1 MSDPLGGF
9 GPSDEQSEHESL
21 AESFRHRTRA
31 ANARGFVG
39 GFPNFYYAAT
49 PNDGLLGGA
58 ILVNAPGALWQDV
71 PLSDLSSPSLNDF
84 GLRMRATQ
92 DYASRAGFVG
102 GFPTFSHADYGNGI
116 VCGTTLLT
124 AEVAEWQDVSL
135 ADLGNPKLDD
145 VRARFRGTQDYAG
158 RKGFVGGFPN
168 MYDAVTVCGT
178 ILLRAPLA
186 QWQDLLVV
194 KPPG

>member
-1 MSDPLGGF
+1 MSDPPGGF
-9 GPSDEQSEHESL
+9 ESSDEQSKPESL
-21 AESFRHRTRA
+21 ADGFRHRTRT
-31 ANARGFVG
+31 ANATGFVG
-39 GFPNFYYAAT
+39 GFPNFHYANT

-58 ILVNAPGALWQDV
+58 IFVNAPGALWQDI
-71 PLSDLSSPSLNDF
+71 PLSALSSPSLNDF
-84 GLRMRATQ
+84 SLRMRATQ

-102 GFPTFSHADYGNGI
+102 GFPTFFHADYGNGI

-145 VRARFRGTQDYAG
+145 VEARFRGTQDYAS

-168 MYDAVTVCGT
+168 MYNAVTVCGT

-186 QWQDLLVV
+186 QWRDVVV
-194 KPPG
+194 KKGVG